1 MSDSVPRCARSRTL
15 RLTRLCALVARR
27 SIHRLHLRLSLFGG
41 WIWVAAA
48 SLIGFEAL
56 EILLGAFITAPELL
70 PLALLALAAIW
81 LLRRTL
87 TRRRRRRAT
96 PHLSPPD
103 VAGRLNRNDHAS
115 P

>member
-27 SIHRLHLRLSLFGG
+27 SIHRLHLRLSLFSG

-81 LLRRTL
+81 VLRRTL
-87 TRRRRRRAT
+87 TRRRRRAT
-96 PHLSPPD
+96 PTSPRPTSRAD
-103 VAGRLNRNDHAS
+103 RIGLTTRARE
-115 P
+115 